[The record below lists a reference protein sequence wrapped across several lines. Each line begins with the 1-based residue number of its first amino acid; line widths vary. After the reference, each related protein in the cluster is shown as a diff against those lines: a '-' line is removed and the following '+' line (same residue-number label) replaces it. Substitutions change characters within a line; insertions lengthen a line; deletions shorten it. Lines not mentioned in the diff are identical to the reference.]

1 MLRWQASECRNRSLP
16 SVGRRP
22 AAVVSHQVENRS
34 DRGPMR
40 RMLRNTILFAVLL
53 APTFVAA
60 QPGPAGV
67 MLPVVLQPGDLLQI
81 EIWREEDLS
90 GEFLVNENG
99 IVTLPLLGDRQVLG
113 IALPALRDTLIAAYR
128 VELRNPSISITPLR
142 RVYVLGEVNEPGLH
156 AVDPTVSLAGAVA
169 LAGGANQQGDLRRI
183 RVIRDGQLIL
193 EGVAAETAL
202 SAVDIRSGDQIFVD
216 RRSWF
221 ERNSNV
227 LVSAVLGLTSIV
239 ISLIR

>member
-1 MLRWQASECRNRSLP
+1 VPAIVTAQA
-16 SVGRRP
+16 
-22 AAVVSHQVENRS
+22 A
-34 DRGPMR
+34 
-40 RMLRNTILFAVLL
+40 
-53 APTFVAA
+53 
-60 QPGPAGV
+60 PAGSI
-67 MLPVVLQPGDLLQI
+67 PSAVLQPGDLLQI

-113 IALPALRDTLIAAYR
+113 IALTALRDTLIAAYR

-142 RVYVLGEVNEPGLH
+142 RIYVLGEVNEPGLH
-156 AVDPTVSLAGAVA
+156 AVDPTVSLAGAIA
-169 LAGGANQQGDLRRI
+169 MAGGANLQGDLRRI
-183 RVIRDGQLIL
+183 RVIRDNEVIL
-193 EGVAAETAL
+193 KGISVETAL

-227 LVSAVLGLTSIV
+227 LVSGVLGITSIV